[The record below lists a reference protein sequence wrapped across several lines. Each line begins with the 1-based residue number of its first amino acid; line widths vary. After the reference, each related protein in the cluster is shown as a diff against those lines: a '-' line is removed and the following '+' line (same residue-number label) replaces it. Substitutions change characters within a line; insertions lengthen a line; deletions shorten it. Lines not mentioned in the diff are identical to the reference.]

1 MSNPMLDERA
11 LIGALLHLPL
21 STATEVRAEFDREDL
36 DDARLRIVVD
46 LIDDCIGRN
55 LRPDAAVVLAAGR
68 TSALVPPS
76 RLGELGYL
84 LICLVEEVPHPSA
97 GSFYALAVV
106 EASVRRRIAE
116 AATRLEQAS
125 SAELTAA
132 LAVVADECAALV
144 DCASRI
150 LKGAKL

>member
-1 MSNPMLDERA
+1 MHDERA
-11 LIGALLHLPL
+11 LVGALLHLPL
-21 STATEVRAEFDREDL
+21 TAAIEVRAEFDREDL

-84 LICLVEEVPHPSA
+84 LICLVEEVPHPASA
-97 GSFYALAVV
+97 SVYALGVV
-106 EASVRRRIAE
+106 EASVRRRIKE
-116 AATRLEQAS
+116 SATRLEQA
-125 SAELTAA
+125 AAVELTAA
-132 LAVVADECAALV
+132 LAVVADECDALV
-144 DCASRI
+144 ECANRI
-150 LKGAKL
+150 LKGRDL